1 MAGLLVLATA
11 CGSDQAA
18 PPAAVADPSPSSV
31 TSAAVSSPAV
41 SSPAVSTP
49 AVSTAPASSAPTGPS
64 SAVPSPTASG
74 ESSSG
79 TPAPAVPVPSTA
91 ATHVAPPA
99 EATPASSAPI
109 DRDDPIAVVAGPEGG
124 ARCSAAAEYADESG
138 DGLDPAVASA
148 WDAARRAATDAG
160 VHLCLAD
167 GKRSWDQQVAIA
179 QDYVDK
185 YGAET
190 AKKYAL
196 PPESSE
202 HVRGLAIDVQPATAY
217 TWLEARKGSD
227 GFCRT
232 YDNEPWHFEW
242 SAAHITE
249 GCPAM
254 VAHPAG

>member
-1 MAGLLVLATA
+1 M
-11 CGSDQAA
+11 
-18 PPAAVADPSPSSV
+18 
-31 TSAAVSSPAV
+31 
-41 SSPAVSTP
+41 
-49 AVSTAPASSAPTGPS
+49 
-64 SAVPSPTASG
+64 
-74 ESSSG
+74 
-79 TPAPAVPVPSTA
+79 PAVPAPSA
-91 ATHVAPPA
+91 AAAPVAPPA

-109 DRDDPIAVVAGPEGG
+109 DRNDPVAVVAGPEGG
-124 ARCSAAAEYADESG
+124 ARCSAATEYADESG
-138 DGLDPAVASA
+138 EGLDPAVAAA

-202 HVRGLAIDVQPATAY
+202 HVRGLAVDVQPASAY

-249 GCPAM
+249 GCPAT